1 MTDGLA
7 GIPIDIRSS
16 NDVFLIDGCR
26 QIPLIFSYCDD
37 VVTAGSKI
45 FDQCVISSAVE
56 SDSPCITPIVIG
68 MKNLFEIRQQ
78 EAVSDGAVILTFF
91 EGSGVG
97 GIGRI

>member
-56 SDSPCITPIVIG
+56 SDSPIVIG